1 MTRYTRY
8 QLIVLLV
15 LLGAAGLGLAVGHW
29 RRAHPD
35 LSDRLEQFER
45 TPRPASPLAPTAPV
59 SSAPATPQRER
70 RSAIAPSALGRGQ
83 ASSEL
88 GPERRSLPSTPRP
101 TSSEA
106 TIDLNRANAAELT
119 RLPGVGRALA
129 TRIVAAREA
138 VGPFT
143 TVDDL
148 QRVRGLRRNKIDRL
162 RPLVTAAP

>member
-1 MTRYTRY
+1 MTRYTRH

-35 LSDRLEQFER
+35 LVDRVEQLER
-45 TPRPASPLAPTAPV
+45 TPRPASPLAPPAPV
-59 SSAPATPQRER
+59 SSAPAPPQRER

-83 ASSEL
+83 GSSKL
-88 GPERRSLPSTPRP
+88 GLEPRSLPSTPGP
-101 TSSEA
+101 ASSDA

-129 TRIVAAREA
+129 TRIVAARDR
-138 VGPFT
+138 GPFH
-143 TVDDL
+143 D
-148 QRVRGLRRNKIDRL
+148 G
-162 RPLVTAAP
+162 